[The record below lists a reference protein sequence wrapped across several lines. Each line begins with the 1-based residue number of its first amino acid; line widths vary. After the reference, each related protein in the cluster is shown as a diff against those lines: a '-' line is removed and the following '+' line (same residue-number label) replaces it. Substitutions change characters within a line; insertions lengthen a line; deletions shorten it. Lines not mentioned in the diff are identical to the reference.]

1 MRYNPAIHH
10 RRSIRLPGYD
20 YTQCGA
26 YFVTVCT
33 KSRDLPLGDVVDG
46 EVQMS
51 PLGRLADRAWC
62 WLAGRYPYVR
72 LDAHIVMPNHLHG
85 ILWILDDSAGTVRKS
100 TPVQQPPLSSAQHK
114 PLGRLIGAFKTVST
128 KWANYV
134 QKTPGDPLWQRNYYE
149 HIIRSERALQAIRR
163 YILEN
168 PLRWNLDRYNP
179 AASGPDPAARD
190 LWRLL
195 QQDL

>member
-1 MRYNPAIHH
+1 M
-10 RRSIRLPGYD
+10 
-20 YTQCGA
+20 
-26 YFVTVCT
+26 
-33 KSRDLPLGDVVDG
+33 PLGDVVDG

-51 PLGRLADRAWC
+51 LLGRLADRAWC
-62 WLAGRYPYVR
+62 WLAGRHPYVR

-85 ILWILDDSAGTVRKS
+85 ILWIVDDCVGTVCKS
-100 TPVQQPPLSSAQHK
+100 SPVQQPPLSFAQHK

-134 QKTPGDPLWQRNYYE
+134 QKTPGDPLWQRGYYE

-163 YILEN
+163 YIVEN
-168 PLRWNLDRYNP
+168 PLRWNVDRYNP
-179 AASGPDPAARD
+179 AACGPDPAARD

-195 QQDL
+195 RQDL